1 MNRSIRF
8 LLVGITVVSLSSWTG
23 ACHVAHAVDQT
34 APLSLVLQDM
44 VREALARNPELV
56 AARKEWEA
64 ATNRIAQARSL
75 DDPILSVH
83 LWNFPQTF
91 NVTQTQNSIFGLS
104 QNLPF
109 PGKLALKSEIASRS
123 AEMTEQVLHG
133 KERELITRLKQAY
146 YDLFLAHKAIQIHH
160 EQVELL
166 RQFVEITNAKFRTG
180 KGSQADVLKAQVE
193 LSVLHQQLPVLEQ
206 RRETAAA
213 LLNTFLDRDPLSP
226 LGVPQEPP
234 LIPLNTTIDDL
245 HRLALNTRPELKA
258 AELTVRHS
266 EQSRALAQRQ
276 YYPDFNVAF
285 QRFQNFQANDGFG
298 AYVAMTIPFSF
309 WTKPKYDAG
318 VQEAAASVAA
328 AQAQQHKLENLTRFQ
343 VKDLLAKVRATEQV
357 AMLYHTTI
365 LPQAVQNLEASRV
378 GYRTGK
384 GGFLDLIDTQ
394 RAWRGFQHEYYR
406 ALVEREHR
414 LAELEQVIGSDLSG
428 TSQERRSDYESGH
441 TQ

>member
-1 MNRSIRF
+1 MTRSIRVLF
-8 LLVGITVVSLSSWTG
+8 AIAVVSATFWIG
-23 ACHVAHAVDQT
+23 ASNVAYAIEQT
-34 APLSLVLQDM
+34 TQPALVLPDLIP
-44 VREALARNPELV
+44 EALARNPELV
-56 AARKEWEA
+56 AARKQWEA

-75 DDPILSVH
+75 DDPTLSIH

-91 NVTQTQNSIFGLS
+91 NVTRADNSIFGLS

-109 PGKLALKSEIASRS
+109 PGKLALKGEIARRS
-123 AEMTEQVLHG
+123 AKMTEQALRA
-133 KERELITRLKQAY
+133 KERELVARLKQAY

-166 RQFVEITNAKFRTG
+166 RQFVEIANAKFRTG

-206 RRETAAA
+206 RRETTAA
-213 LLNTFLDRDPLSP
+213 LLNTLLDRDPLSP
-226 LGVPQEPP
+226 LGIPQEPSLLP
-234 LIPLNTTIDDL
+234 IDTTIDDL
-245 HRLALNTRPELKA
+245 HRLALNARPELKA
-258 AELTVRHS
+258 VELAVQQS

-276 YYPDFNVAF
+276 YYPDFNVTF
-285 QRFQNFQANDGFG
+285 QRFQNFQAHDGFG
-298 AYVAMTIPFSF
+298 AYVAMTVPFAF

-328 AQAQQHKLENLTRFQ
+328 ARAQQHTVENLTRFQ
-343 VKDLLAKVRATEQV
+343 INDLLAKVRASEQV
-357 AMLYHTTI
+357 ARLYHTTI
-365 LPQAVQNLEASRV
+365 LPQALQNLEAARA
-378 GYRTGK
+378 GYRAGK

-414 LAELEQVIGSDLSG
+414 LAELEQVIGTDLNGNS
-428 TSQERRSDYESGH
+428 
-441 TQ
+441 

>member
-1 MNRSIRF
+1 MTRSIRF
-8 LLVGITVVSLSSWTG
+8 LLWTITVLSMTFAIDRRHVVHAADQAAQSSL
-23 ACHVAHAVDQT
+23 ALPDLI
-34 APLSLVLQDM
+34 P
-44 VREALARNPELV
+44 EALARNPELV
-56 AARKEWEA
+56 AARKQWEA

-75 DDPILSVH
+75 DDPTLSVH

-91 NVTQTQNSIFGLS
+91 NVTRSDNSIFGLS
-104 QNLPF
+104 QNFPF
-109 PGKLALKSEIASRS
+109 PSKLTLKGEIASRS
-123 AEMTEQVLHG
+123 AEMTEQALHG
-133 KERELITRLKQAY
+133 KERELIARLKQAY
-146 YDLFLAHKAIQIHH
+146 YDLFFAHKAIEIHH
-160 EQVELL
+160 AQVELL
-166 RQFVEITNAKFRTG
+166 RQFVEIANAKFRTG

-193 LSVLHQQLPVLEQ
+193 LSVLYQQLPVLEQ

-213 LLNTFLDRDPLSP
+213 LLNTLLDRDPLSP
-226 LGVPQEPP
+226 LGIPQEPS
-234 LIPLNTTIDDL
+234 LMSLDTTIDDL
-245 HRLALNTRPELKA
+245 HRLALNARPELKA
-258 AELTVRHS
+258 AELAVRHS

-328 AQAQQHKLENLTRFQ
+328 ARAQQHQLENLTRFQ
-343 VKDLLAKVRATEQV
+343 VNDLLAKVRASEQV
-357 AMLYHTTI
+357 ARLYHTTI
-365 LPQAVQNLEASRV
+365 LPQAVQNLEAARAGYRV
-378 GYRTGK
+378 GT

-414 LAELEQVIGSDLSG
+414 LAELEQVIGTDLNG
-428 TSQERRSDYESGH
+428 AAKKEEWP
-441 TQ
+441 

>member
-1 MNRSIRF
+1 MTHPIQFWLS
-8 LLVGITVVSLSSWTG
+8 VITVLGMALATG
-23 ACHVAHAVDQT
+23 ERHVAHAADQT
-34 APLSLVLQDM
+34 AQLSLALPDLIP
-44 VREALARNPELV
+44 EALARNPELV
-56 AARKEWEA
+56 AARKQWEA
-64 ATNRIAQARSL
+64 ATNRITQARSL
-75 DDPILSVH
+75 DDPTLSVH

-91 NVTQTQNSIFGLS
+91 NVTRADNSIFGLS
-104 QNLPF
+104 QNFPF
-109 PGKLALKSEIASRS
+109 PGKLALKGEIASRS

-133 KERELITRLKQAY
+133 KERELVARLKQAY

-166 RQFVEITNAKFRTG
+166 RQFVEIANAKFRTG

-213 LLNTFLDRDPLSP
+213 QLNTLLDRDPLSP
-226 LGVPQEPP
+226 LGIPQEPSP
-234 LIPLNTTIDDL
+234 TPIDTTIDDL
-245 HRLALNTRPELKA
+245 HRLALNARPELKA
-258 AELTVRHS
+258 AELAVQHG

-298 AYVAMTIPFSF
+298 AYVAMTIPFAF

-318 VQEAAASVAA
+318 VQEATASVAA
-328 AQAQQHKLENLTRFQ
+328 ARAQRHQLENLTRFQ
-343 VKDLLAKVRATEQV
+343 VNDLLARVRASEQV
-357 AMLYHTTI
+357 ARLYHTTI
-365 LPQAVQNLEASRV
+365 LPQAVQNLEAARA
-378 GYRTGK
+378 GYRVGK

-394 RAWRGFQHEYYR
+394 RAWRGYQHEYYR

-414 LAELEQVIGSDLSG
+414 LAELEQVIGTDLNGNS
-428 TSQERRSDYESGH
+428 
-441 TQ
+441 